1 MSNTSKTTAP
11 NLMQARRLARQR
23 ALQALYQWEL
33 NPGPVNN
40 LLEQFMTTQDM
51 EKADTEYFTELLRQ
65 SVALSKE
72 LDERLETYLDIPLVQ
87 LDPVERGILRLSA
100 YELIRRLD
108 IPYRVIISEA
118 VALAKKFGA
127 EDGHK
132 FINGVLDKAARDW
145 RGGSGSMGEGQ

>member
-1 MSNTSKTTAP
+1 MTNASKSAP

-33 NPGPVNN
+33 NPTPVNS
-40 LLEQFMTTQDM
+40 LLEQFLATQDM
-51 EKADTEYFTELLRQ
+51 EKVDMEYFTELLRQ
-65 SVALSKE
+65 SVAQYDE
-72 LDERLETYLDIPLVQ
+72 LDGRLEPYLDIPSSQ

-100 YELIRRLD
+100 YELTRRLD

-132 FINGVLDKAARDW
+132 FINGVLDKAVRDW
-145 RGGSGSMGEGQ
+145 RPHEGR

>member
-1 MSNTSKTTAP
+1 MSNASKGAP

-33 NPGPVNN
+33 NPGPVNG
-40 LLEQFMTTQDM
+40 LLEQFLTTQDM
-51 EKADTEYFTELLRQ
+51 EKVDMEYFTELLRQ
-65 SVALSKE
+65 SVALCKE
-72 LDERLETYLDIPLVQ
+72 LDERLEPYLDIPAAQ
-87 LDPVERGILRLSA
+87 LDPVERGILRLSV
-100 YELIRRLD
+100 YELTRRLD

-132 FINGVLDKAARDW
+132 FINGVLDKAVRDW
-145 RGGSGSMGEGQ
+145 RPYEVR

>member
-1 MSNTSKTTAP
+1 
-11 NLMQARRLARQR
+11 MQTRRLARQR

-33 NPGPVNN
+33 NPGPVSG
-40 LLEQFMTTQDM
+40 LLEQFLTTQDM
-51 EKADTEYFTELLRQ
+51 ENVDMEYFTELLRQ
-65 SVALSKE
+65 SIALCKE
-72 LDERLETYLDIPLVQ
+72 LDERLETYLDIPAAQ

-132 FINGVLDKAARDW
+132 FINAVLDKAVSDW
-145 RGGSGSMGEGQ
+145 RPHEGRNR